1 MKKLIILMA
10 TVFGMNMVA
19 SAYSTSA
26 VFLQHKGNI
35 TTFEPDSIQLA
46 FEAAVDG
53 DTILLNEGTFP
64 GFEISKQITVRG
76 VGLKTIIQGSIQIA
90 IPETPE
96 LTATLL
102 ESLYLQYADIIV
114 SEPLVGLKISKCTF
128 RNFTSYCNINNC
140 IIERCH
146 IYEVFNVYPNYN
158 VYVTNSKIKG
168 LNGVTTSGTGFGYNT
183 TFTNCNIMLIG
194 TNSLY
199 AFFAGTCVNSILSW
213 GGELNNCTLTNCL
226 LNSRSIAAGS
236 SCIASNLYNEMF
248 QNEFL
253 VRNDTQECVYDTETL
268 ISKGYL
274 GNDGTV
280 VGIYGGTTPF
290 TLEPAVPKVTNSL
303 MQLDTEN
310 KKLNVTLTV
319 SPQ

>member
-10 TVFGMNMVA
+10 AVFGMNMAA

-35 TTFEPDSIQLA
+35 TTFEPDSIQA
-46 FEAAVDG
+46 ACDAAVDG

-64 GFEISKQITVRG
+64 GFEITKKITTRG
-76 VGLKTIIQGSIQIA
+76 VGQNTIIQGTVRIA

-96 LTATLL
+96 LIATLL
-102 ESLYLQYADIIV
+102 ESVYVQDGDIIV

-128 RNFTSYCNINNC
+128 KNFRSYYNISNC
-140 IIERCH
+140 IIDRCH
-146 IYEVFNVYPNYN
+146 IYNEFNVYPNYS
-158 VYVTNSKIKG
+158 VFVTNSKIRY
-168 LNGVTTSGTGFGYNT
+168 LNGVTTAGTGYGDNT
-183 TFTNCNIMLIG
+183 TFTNCNIMHIG

-236 SCIASNLYNEMF
+236 SCIASNIYNEMY
-248 QNEFL
+248 QDEFF
-253 VRNDTQECVYDTETL
+253 VSNSTQECAYDTETL